1 VALYYLSTAADAVRF
16 DTPTYQLYVGGGVPG
31 APLGYVGP
39 FVSLSGIVQVYMTG
53 SSAIQS
59 RDIQATDNPATFP
72 LGTTPLALLSLD
84 AVGRIQRITDYTPKG
99 AS

>member
-1 VALYYLSTAADAVRF
+1 MALYYLSTAADAVRF

-53 SSAIQS
+53 SSGF
-59 RDIQATDNPATFP
+59 NPETFKQP
-72 LGTTPLALLSLD
+72 IIRQLFRSVPP
-84 AVGRIQRITDYTPKG
+84 RWHC
-99 AS
+99 